1 MRGEEGRS
9 QVSPKDAAVSNNL
22 SESDF
27 TAAETER
34 GRSMGQHEGCA
45 CTGCMLFQQTLLFS
59 HQEGLKEYIMYEYLY
74 VSVDTWISSTSQTC
88 TH

>member
-45 CTGCMLFQQTLLFS
+45 CTGCIVIHETVVVSADVALFS
-59 HQEGLKEYIMYEYLY
+59 SRRIERIHY
-74 VSVDTWISSTSQTC
+74 V
-88 TH
+88 